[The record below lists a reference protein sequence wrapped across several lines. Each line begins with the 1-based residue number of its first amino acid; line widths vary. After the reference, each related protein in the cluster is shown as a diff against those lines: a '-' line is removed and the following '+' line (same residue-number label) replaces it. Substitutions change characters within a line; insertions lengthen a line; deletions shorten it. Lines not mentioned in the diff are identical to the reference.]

1 MAEDAT
7 RPVLRVDALAF
18 AYRDTRVLDDVTF
31 ELAGGRILAL
41 LGPNGSGKSTLIRC
55 ICGRLA
61 PDRGTVR
68 VDGRD
73 PLKHADA
80 RAAIGLVPQRV
91 ALYPHL
97 TVRENLSAFARLAGV
112 GRRGVDDAVDRC
124 MDVCDLGSVAD
135 KRAGRLSGG
144 WQRRANIG
152 CAMSHSPRLLILDEP
167 TVGIDPPARRDIERL
182 LQRLAGSGIAVL
194 MTSHDLGQLE
204 SLADRV
210 AFLADGRVAAT
221 GEPAGLIR
229 EFFGAS
235 RECRLAFAAP
245 AGADLSRRLADAGME
260 RADPRGSAWT
270 GLVEEAQAWRLRDE
284 LPEDASPVEF
294 LVRRPGLD
302 TLWTRLY
309 GRAPEP
315 AA

>member
-1 MAEDAT
+1 MAKHSH
-7 RPVLRVDALAF
+7 PVLRVESLAF
-18 AYRDTRVLDDVTF
+18 GYRDTPVLEDVR
-31 ELAGGRILAL
+31 LRLDGGRILAL

-61 PDRGTVR
+61 PDRGEVR
-68 VDGRD
+68 VNGLD
-73 PLKHADA
+73 PIKRADA
-80 RAAIGLVPQRV
+80 RAAIGLVPQQI

-97 TVRENLSAFARLAGV
+97 TVRENMSAFARLAGV
-112 GRRGVDDAVDRC
+112 PRGAVPDAVRRC
-124 MDVCDLGSVAD
+124 MEVCDLERVSG
-135 KRAGRLSGG
+135 KPAGRLSGG

-182 LQRLAGSGIAVL
+182 LERLAGTGIAVL

-204 SLADRV
+204 SLADEV

-221 GEPAGLIR
+221 GEPGGLIR
-229 EFFGAS
+229 EFFGGR
-235 RECRLAFAAP
+235 RECRLVLSAP
-245 AGADLSRRLADAGME
+245 AGDALARTLADSGLE
-260 RADPRGSAWT
+260 RDNDRAASWT
-270 GLVEEAQAWRLRDE
+270 GLLDESTAWRLRDVVPADAPVVE
-284 LPEDASPVEF
+284 LR
-294 LVRRPGLD
+294 VRRPGLD

-315 AA
+315 NR